1 MLCLIQGTIK
11 KERKLILTDNF
22 TIQQTFQKNKERQG
36 KTDEQLLQ
44 K

>member
-1 MLCLIQGTIK
+1 MPCLIQETIK

-44 K
+44 E

>member
-1 MLCLIQGTIK
+1 MLCLIQVIIK

-36 KTDEQLLQ
+36 KKDEQLLQ
-44 K
+44 E

>member
-44 K
+44 E